1 MHDRVSGHSLTPF
14 IHLLRS
20 DPDLLLFQALYGVV
34 VLSIVWPLAFL
45 GYLVTQYGIRILAW
59 Q

>member
-1 MHDRVSGHSLTPF
+1 MHFRVSGPSLTPF
-14 IHLLRS
+14 IDLLRS
-20 DPDLLLFQALYGVV
+20 DPDLVLFQALYGVV
-34 VLSIVWPLAFL
+34 VLSIVWPLVFL